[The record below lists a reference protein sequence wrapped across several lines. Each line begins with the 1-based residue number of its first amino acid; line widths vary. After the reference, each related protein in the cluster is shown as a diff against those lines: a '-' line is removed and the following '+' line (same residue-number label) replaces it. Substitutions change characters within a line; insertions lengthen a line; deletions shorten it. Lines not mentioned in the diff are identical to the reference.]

1 MVFNVQFN
9 DVCLMDMTKENF
21 WRAGLLALAVF
32 ISPTLPAAADSGYQV
47 EIIVFE
53 RNAKDAA
60 AIHDESNNKPP
71 PDYSNAVIPGT
82 DNIGLLT
89 PKRFQLSGAEQ
100 KLKRSGRTTLV
111 HTGWIQ
117 RRSESRAVRITST
130 ATEAGD
136 ATPSVDG
143 AMRLKVGE
151 LLNVGVDLTCRDGGD
166 VTSIIETRAVKFGE
180 LHYFDGDQFGVLMQV
195 TRTTGSE

>member
-1 MVFNVQFN
+1 M
-9 DVCLMDMTKENF
+9 LI
-21 WRAGLLALAVF
+21 LSALAAT
-32 ISPTLPAAADSGYQV
+32 PLGAAADSGYQV

-53 RNAKDAA
+53 RNAMDAA
-60 AIHDESNNKPP
+60 ATHDESNNKAPS
-71 PDYSNAVIPGT
+71 DYSNAVTPGT
-82 DNIGLLT
+82 DSIGLLT
-89 PKRFQLSGAEQ
+89 PGRFQLSGAEQ
-100 KLKRSGRTTLV
+100 KLKRSGRTPLV

-136 ATPSVDG
+136 AAPIVDG
-143 AMRLKVGE
+143 AMRLKVSD

>member
-1 MVFNVQFN
+1 
-9 DVCLMDMTKENF
+9 MDMTKENF

-82 DNIGLLT
+82 DNIGLLAPNRSSSAPAARRWCT
-89 PKRFQLSGAEQ
+89 PAGHSGAASVAPCALPQ
-100 KLKRSGRTTLV
+100 P
-111 HTGWIQ
+111 
-117 RRSESRAVRITST
+117 RRKP
-130 ATEAGD
+130 
-136 ATPSVDG
+136 ATP
-143 AMRLKVGE
+143 R
-151 LLNVGVDLTCRDGGD
+151 
-166 VTSIIETRAVKFGE
+166 RAWMA
-180 LHYFDGDQFGVLMQV
+180 QCA
-195 TRTTGSE
+195 